1 MQPPL
6 VPKKLWESYIS
17 LFSLLTFIERGTGL
31 WLSQIHHALSPLLL
45 FITIKTAFLLCPVV
59 SSGKLKK
66 QNIFLVL
73 CINGLQWFTNTFF
86 YTPHTH
92 SSCCC
97 TGQPG
102 EMSPL
107 SPLLNLQSEC
117 NQSPFLI
124 SLEHHTALQGQP
136 TGLPGALL
144 SHSRC
149 TEECKKSPADAF
161 LGLSAKFCAARC

>member
-1 MQPPL
+1 M
-6 VPKKLWESYIS
+6 
-17 LFSLLTFIERGTGL
+17 R
-31 WLSQIHHALSPLLL
+31 
-45 FITIKTAFLLCPVV
+45 
-59 SSGKLKK
+59 
-66 QNIFLVL
+66 
-73 CINGLQWFTNTFF
+73 
-86 YTPHTH
+86 

-117 NQSPFLI
+117 KESPFVI
-124 SLEHHTALQGQP
+124 SLKHHTALQGQA

-149 TEECKKSPADAF
+149 TEEECKKSPADAF
-161 LGLSAKFCAARC
+161 PGLSPKFSAARC